1 MKAHV
6 TKYRRVHPPTKVHQE
21 AEGRWCT
28 EARAAPGL
36 WPASLSATQA
46 SEPPYKTSLLYKS
59 HPNSRALP
67 LTKIDSSACS

>member
-28 EARAAPGL
+28 EARAAP
-36 WPASLSATQA
+36 SQHRR
-46 SEPPYKTSLLYKS
+46 K
-59 HPNSRALP
+59 P
-67 LTKIDSSACS
+67 LF